1 MGGLGNILGQLAG
14 GYQDAAKEHA
24 QKQDD
29 FDGAQRKQ
37 TLTLYGE
44 LLHRDDISPEQKQN
58 ILQNVQAIIAVP
70 QGAQNAKKWQ
80 KYANIGAIPPPPPPT
95 TGAPPQPSQ
104 LGIPSTAAPAIGG
117 PTLVSPPPPP
127 QAASGN
133 ASDSLGGVPNIAGPS
148 GAKRQTAA
156 ADAAGLQPTPAISD
170 TVFRASDPGWATR
183 GQVPNYSNGGDD
195 LLQHGVPN
203 PKAITPLQ
211 STPPPPQS
219 IFMSADERARRKED
233 GQRAA
238 RTREVAM
245 MQGVSDEAKANYEA
259 TGDKTYLQRDL
270 KPDAESK
277 KPAQFTV
284 DGGKTSFMGYMV
296 PSGKVYDSDGNPMK
310 GAVPFSNKPEPAA
323 EDDRRYRELV
333 KKEKLGQKLTPDE
346 QADKFAYEHQKTLV
360 GNASST
366 IRVEG
371 MMASREYPVIN
382 KQTGQLEMRNAADIN
397 RNPGLFAPSGQG
409 SKDQNSLGVFDDI
422 HFNVNQTRQAIDK
435 LNTTFDTATRAQ
447 LALALRTSDPRSALG
462 SFINSSAAKTLTPD
476 QIDYVT
482 ALASLMENSMA
493 LRSVAGMGQGS
504 NELREAIL
512 RALPGPTTPSK
523 EYAQRQ
529 LKLFEGTLNRLEAP
543 ARKRVGSGS
552 EPPPVSNGSIFARDP
567 QGQLHEAP
575 AGTALPASW
584 TLEKR

>member
-1 MGGLGNILGQLAG
+1 MGSPINIIGALAG
-14 GYQDAAKEHA
+14 GYQAAAKEHA

-29 FDGAQRKQ
+29 FDSEQRKQ
-37 TLTLYGE
+37 TLSLYGE
-44 LLHRDDISPEQKQN
+44 LLHRDDISPEQKQHV
-58 ILQNVQAIIAVP
+58 LQNIQGIIAVP

-95 TGAPPQPSQ
+95 PGAPPQPSQ
-104 LGIPSTAAPAIGG
+104 LGTPSTAPPAIGG

-148 GAKRQTAA
+148 GAVRQTAA
-156 ADAAGLQPTPAISD
+156 ADAAGLQPTPAPSQAIAAP
-170 TVFRASDPGWATR
+170 TVAASAT
-183 GQVPNYSNGGDD
+183 
-195 LLQHGVPN
+195 
-203 PKAITPLQ
+203 AIQPTPA
-211 STPPPPQS
+211 PPS
-219 IFMSADERARRKED
+219 SGMFLSADEMARRKED
-233 GQRAA
+233 VLRAS
-238 RTREVAM
+238 RQREVAL
-245 MQGVSDEAKANYEA
+245 MQGVSDEAKANYVA

-296 PSGKVYDSDGNPMK
+296 PSGKVYDSDGTPMK

-435 LNTTFDTATRAQ
+435 LNTTFDAATRAQ

-476 QIDYVT
+476 QVDYVT

-529 LKLFEGTLNRLEAP
+529 LRLFEGTLNRLEAP
-543 ARKRVGSGS
+543 ARKRVGNAAAPTVTTPAATTGS
-552 EPPPVSNGSIFARDP
+552 FWDNIKGAVPHQPN
-567 QGQLHEAP
+567 Q
-575 AGTALPASW
+575 
-584 TLEKR
+584 